1 MFDTADVLVNRTP
14 VVVNFFSKRQFVV
27 FRIGITQVVPRGA
40 QEGVHGIGFTS
51 CRATAFGAGAIQE
64 SFGSSKRRFSAC
76 IEFNIFRQANGE
88 FFFRNKNFAASR
100 AVNYR
105 NGSAPITLT
114 ANQPVTQTIVYT
126 AFTEAFSFSFVHDC
140 SHCSVH
146 FHTVEFTGV
155 NQFAF
160 FFFVSA
166 GHFFQFQINAFR
178 LYNNDFFDAVFF
190 CKHPVTLVTGRYAH
204 NCASTIIVQNVVG
217 YPNFNG
223 FTSVRVNA
231 MYASEDTFFFG
242 FTGSTFNI
250 RLVANFFAECFNFS
264 SFGIVF
270 ADFFNQRM
278 FSSQSH
284 EGYAIR
290 SIRTS
295 GVNCNFIVECRNS
308 EFHFQTFTATNPVA
322 LHGFNAFR
330 PAFQQVQIF
339 QQFISIVSDFEEPLF
354 QIFLFNY
361 AVATPA
367 FTIDNLFVSKYGVTF
382 VAPVNCRFFLSSQT
396 FFIEQFKEPLGPF
409 VVIFFAG
416 CNFTIPVICQAQSF
430 QLTSHVSNVFKSPVF
445 RSYAMFNSSVFC
457 RHTKGVPTHGVK
469 NIEAFHGAETRK
481 YVANGV
487 VANVTHMQITG
498 RIREHFQY
506 IGLGFVFVHFYFKGF
521 VFVPIFLPFF
531 FYGMG
536 SIFFIKHL

>member
-1 MFDTADVLVNRTP
+1 MRHVVVNNTPYTIQEAEGTFNALVAPIKFSFRRSSEENEETSSICTVFTQNFFRRNYVAERFTHFSAVFNYHTLSQQVGERFVVINQASITQYFQEEARIEQVEDCVFDTADVLVNRTP

-27 FRIGITQVVPRGA
+27 FRIGITQVIPRGA
-40 QEGVHGIGFTS
+40 QEGVHGISFTS
-51 CRATAFGAGAIQE
+51 CRTTAFGASAIQE

-76 IEFNIFRQANGE
+76 VKFNIFRQANGE

-105 NGSAPITLT
+105 DRSAPITLT
-114 ANQPVTQTIVYT
+114 ADQPVAQTIVYT

-166 GHFFQFQINAFR
+166 GHFFQFQVNAFR

-204 NCASTIIVQNVVG
+204 NCASTIIVQNIVG

-231 MYASEDTFFFG
+231 MNASENTFFFG
-242 FTGSTFNI
+242 FAGSTFNI
-250 RLVANFFAECFNFS
+250 RLVANFVAEFFDFS

-284 EGYAIR
+284 KGYAIG

-295 GVNCNFIVECRNS
+295 GINCNFIIKCRNS
-308 EFHFQTFTATNPVA
+308 EFHFQTFTTTNPVA

-330 PAFQQVQIF
+330 PAFEQVQIF

-367 FTIDNLFVSKYGVTF
+367 FAVDNLFVSKYGVTF

-396 FFIEQFKEPLGPF
+396 FFIEQLEEPLSPF
-409 VVIFFAG
+409 VVVFFAG
-416 CNFTIPVICQAQSF
+416 CNFTIPVICQ
-430 QLTSHVSNVFKSPVF
+430 T
-445 RSYAMFNSSVFC
+445 
-457 RHTKGVPTHGVK
+457 
-469 NIEAFHGAETRK
+469 
-481 YVANGV
+481 
-487 VANVTHMQITG
+487 
-498 RIREHFQY
+498 
-506 IGLGFVFVHFYFKGF
+506 
-521 VFVPIFLPFF
+521 
-531 FYGMG
+531 
-536 SIFFIKHL
+536 